1 MASIQR
7 IASPRTQEVTY
18 RVQVRPKGREP
29 ESATFPNLKEAKAW
43 AISVEAAIREARHF
57 PYAAARRT
65 SFDALAKDYA
75 ETVLDE
81 FNAKERAARVRHLDW
96 WSKQFA
102 GLTLA
107 EVTADRISKARDLL
121 ATETFVRG
129 KPHKDRKTGE
139 TLAPQEYTRSGSTVN
154 RFIATLSHALSFAVK
169 ERRFLGRNPVSDIAR
184 KRPHTSIRR
193 EPRDLKV
200 GMQ

>member
-1 MASIQR
+1 
-7 IASPRTQEVTY
+7 
-18 RVQVRPKGREP
+18 
-29 ESATFPNLKEAKAW
+29 LKEAKAW

-107 EVTADRISKARDLL
+107 EVTADRNVCARQ
-121 ATETFVRG
+121 AAQG
-129 KPHKDRKTGE
+129 QKDG
-139 TLAPQEYTRSGSTVN
+139 
-154 RFIATLSHALSFAVK
+154 
-169 ERRFLGRNPVSDIAR
+169 
-184 KRPHTSIRR
+184 
-193 EPRDLKV
+193 
-200 GMQ
+200 

>member
-7 IASPRTQEVTY
+7 IVSPRTQEVTY
-18 RVQVRPKGREP
+18 RVQVIPKGREP
-29 ESATFPNLKEAKAW
+29 ESATFPNVKEAKAW

-75 ETVLDE
+75 ETILAE
-81 FNAKERAARVRHLDW
+81 FNEKGRATRVRHLDW

-121 ATETFVRG
+121 A
-129 KPHKDRKTGE
+129 
-139 TLAPQEYTRSGSTVN
+139 LSRSI
-154 RFIATLSHALSFAVK
+154 R
-169 ERRFLGRNPVSDIAR
+169 PVSTDGQQR
-184 KRPHTSIRR
+184 VRCPLR
-193 EPRDLKV
+193 EPI
-200 GMQ
+200 